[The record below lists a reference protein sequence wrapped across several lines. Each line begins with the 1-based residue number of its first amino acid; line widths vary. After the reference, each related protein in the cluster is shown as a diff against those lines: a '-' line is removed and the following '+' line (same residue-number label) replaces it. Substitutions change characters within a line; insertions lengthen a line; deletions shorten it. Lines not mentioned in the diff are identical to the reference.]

1 MSTRFIIQRPTMGW
15 RIQIW
20 ISFAVSVLACALGL
34 VYMPHDTV
42 NTAFLVIGLI
52 FSVFASFAV
61 AKMTRDNRD
70 GPSDTPLWINA
81 VWGAFVASIAFMA
94 WGLWDL
100 DVTPWHQAFMVV
112 SWLYLVGSAIS
123 AAKLM
128 RDQYEANLVDRDA
141 R

>member
-1 MSTRFIIQRPTMGW
+1 MPTRFIIQRPTMGW
-15 RIQIW
+15 RIQVW
-20 ISFAVSVLACALGL
+20 LSFAVSAAACTLGL
-34 VYMPHDTV
+34 VYLPHDSV

-52 FSVFASFAV
+52 FSVFVSFTV
-61 AKMTRDNRD
+61 AKTTRDNRD

-94 WGLWDL
+94 WGLWNL
-100 DVTPWHQAFMVV
+100 NVTPWHQAFMVV

-128 RDQYEANLVDRDA
+128 RDQYEASLVDRDGV
-141 R
+141 